1 MSDYSTEA
9 SVTVNAIQ
17 GSMTGITALETG
29 LVSINNQVQ
38 DIGRAI
44 TAQGNIM
51 DTMIA
56 SVGVVAAT
64 GAVKAAEA
72 FGDVEQ
78 SMKIVQMVSQQ
89 TSADIQYLTQQANQF
104 STQYRTDIDQITEGL
119 QTLGR
124 AGLNSASEQS
134 EVLENGL
141 QTAKLEGRELNSV
154 LEELIQNTALLGGDL
169 KSSKFGEQTD
179 YINNLL
185 VSTSMSAPIDTHDV
199 SETLKYSGGMLA
211 AAGGDINTAEGKRL
225 IEDYMGSVAAFA
237 QKGVTGSIAGTA
249 LRAFFNKPATQDSSV
264 LEGLSQL
271 HLRPEYLWEDGGE
284 RMKPVSEQIALIQG
298 QMDKLNI
305 STMDQMQI
313 WSKIVGGK
321 MGQQMMKLKSSDI
334 KDLTKDIQ
342 NSASAEDLA
351 TKSMQTYE
359 STVKEAQ
366 ETAAL
371 AFRNFG
377 EKVAKWLAPIVKIGT
392 LILKI
397 FAHPV
402 GSYALFTGFLAILSK
417 TVSIGIRYIRKL
429 R

>member
-124 AGLNSASEQS
+124 AGFQ
-134 EVLENGL
+134 
-141 QTAKLEGRELNSV
+141 
-154 LEELIQNTALLGGDL
+154 
-169 KSSKFGEQTD
+169 
-179 YINNLL
+179 NNLRYL
-185 VSTSMSAPIDTHDV
+185 KMVFKPQNLKDV
-199 SETLKYSGGMLA
+199 
-211 AAGGDINTAEGKRL
+211 N
-225 IEDYMGSVAAFA
+225 
-237 QKGVTGSIAGTA
+237 
-249 LRAFFNKPATQDSSV
+249 
-264 LEGLSQL
+264 
-271 HLRPEYLWEDGGE
+271 
-284 RMKPVSEQIALIQG
+284 
-298 QMDKLNI
+298 
-305 STMDQMQI
+305 
-313 WSKIVGGK
+313 
-321 MGQQMMKLKSSDI
+321 
-334 KDLTKDIQ
+334 
-342 NSASAEDLA
+342 
-351 TKSMQTYE
+351 
-359 STVKEAQ
+359 
-366 ETAAL
+366 
-371 AFRNFG
+371 
-377 EKVAKWLAPIVKIGT
+377 
-392 LILKI
+392 
-397 FAHPV
+397 
-402 GSYALFTGFLAILSK
+402 
-417 TVSIGIRYIRKL
+417 
-429 R
+429 